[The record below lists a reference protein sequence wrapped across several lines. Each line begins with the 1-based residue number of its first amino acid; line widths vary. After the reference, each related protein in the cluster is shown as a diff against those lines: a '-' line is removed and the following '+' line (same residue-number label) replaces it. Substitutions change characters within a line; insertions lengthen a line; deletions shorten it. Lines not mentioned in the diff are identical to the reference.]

1 MSRKKPEELRSHRW
15 YGVDDLRSFG
25 HRSRTAQMGYDRS
38 DYAGKPVIAII
49 NTWSD
54 INSCHTHFKQRVEEV
69 KRGVWQA
76 GGFPVEM
83 PAMSLAEV
91 MQKPTT
97 MMYRNFLAMETEELL
112 RSYPADGAVLMGG
125 CDKTTPGL
133 VMGATSMNLPMIYMP
148 AGPMLSGHWRENS
161 LGSGSDT
168 WKYWA
173 ELRAG
178 NITQKD
184 WHEIE
189 DGIARSPGTC
199 MTMGT
204 AATMMSLAEALGLTL
219 PGAASIPAPDSNHS
233 KMATLTGKR
242 AVEMVWEDLK
252 PRDFLRKESFDNAIV
267 TLMAMGGSTNALIHL
282 VAMAG
287 RAGIK
292 LPLERFN
299 EFSAKVPLLAN
310 VRPSG
315 DKYLMEDFYYAGGLR
330 ALLHELRDLLNL
342 DCGTVNGKTLGEN
355 LQGARIYNEDVIRKR
370 NRPLKESGGLVVVR
384 GNLAPNG
391 AVIKA
396 SATKIVKHT
405 GKAVVFDDYNDMAA
419 RIDRD
424 DLDCDKDSVL
434 VLRNAGPLGGP
445 GMPEWGMLPVPQK
458 LLKQGVRDMVRISD
472 ARMSGTSYGCCVL
485 HVAPESFVGGPL
497 GLVKTGD
504 LIELDVAKREL
515 NLKVSDRGTGEAQE
529 RLEGPGTEIRAQ
541 LRRDLRAAREA
552 GRRRLRLRLPRR
564 HRAGAGTGDPLM
576 DLPQNPFKRALK
588 AGKPQIGLWST
599 LSSSYTVEVV
609 AGAGFDWLL
618 LDSEHSPVDIEN
630 LLTQLQAAAPYAVAS
645 DRAHAVE
652 RHGEHEARARHRRA
666 VAAHSVCAD
675 GGRGAQRG
683 GLYALPAGR
692 GARRRRHHARHAL
705 RAREGL
711 RQARARGDLRAGA
724 GGNAIGARQH
734 RSDLRRGRRRRGV
747 HRSGG
752 FACLHGPCRRDRKRQ
767 GEAADR
773 RCHPPH
779 PARPARRRASSPR
792 TKPTRATGWS
802 AARCSSRSAP
812 TPASSRAAP
821 MRSRQNSNHET
832 RNHPHRQR
840 PRRHDGHAAER
851 VHRAPALRCARPHGI
866 PQAACAPRARPRHLR
881 AAGRSTAS

>member
-1 MSRKKPEELRSHRW
+1 LSRKKPEELRSHRW

-252 PRDFLRKESFDNAIV
+252 PQDFLTSASFDNAIV

-299 EFSAKVPLLAN
+299 DFSAKVPLLAN

-370 NRPLKESGGLVVVR
+370 NRPLKDPGGLVVVR

-396 SATKIVKHT
+396 SATNIVKHT

-424 DLDCDKDSVL
+424 DLDCDQDSVL

-485 HVAPESFVGGPL
+485 HVAPESYVGGPL

-515 NLKVSDRGTGEAQE
+515 NLKVSADEMQRRKSAWKPPVRKYERSYGVIFAQHVKQADE
-529 RLEGPGTEIRAQ
+529 GCDFDFLEGTAPVPEPEI
-541 LRRDLRAAREA
+541 
-552 GRRRLRLRLPRR
+552 
-564 HRAGAGTGDPLM
+564 H
-576 DLPQNPFKRALK
+576 
-588 AGKPQIGLWST
+588 
-599 LSSSYTVEVV
+599 
-609 AGAGFDWLL
+609 
-618 LDSEHSPVDIEN
+618 
-630 LLTQLQAAAPYAVAS
+630 
-645 DRAHAVE
+645 
-652 RHGEHEARARHRRA
+652 
-666 VAAHSVCAD
+666 
-675 GGRGAQRG
+675 
-683 GLYALPAGR
+683 
-692 GARRRRHHARHAL
+692 
-705 RAREGL
+705 
-711 RQARARGDLRAGA
+711 
-724 GGNAIGARQH
+724 
-734 RSDLRRGRRRRGV
+734 
-747 HRSGG
+747 
-752 FACLHGPCRRDRKRQ
+752 
-767 GEAADR
+767 
-773 RCHPPH
+773 
-779 PARPARRRASSPR
+779 
-792 TKPTRATGWS
+792 
-802 AARCSSRSAP
+802 
-812 TPASSRAAP
+812 
-821 MRSRQNSNHET
+821 
-832 RNHPHRQR
+832 
-840 PRRHDGHAAER
+840 
-851 VHRAPALRCARPHGI
+851 
-866 PQAACAPRARPRHLR
+866 
-881 AAGRSTAS
+881 